1 MNFVDYKSSVKLST
15 SSDYDNIYVKSRKRK
30 FCKSKKYTSKYNKM
44 EWLDKME
51 SFLMGAYDKKN
62 RIAAFNNKK
71 KSRVNSIYYDRETKD
86 TLNNKDMECSEIDYL
101 EYLDDINEDE
111 DEYVDSDD
119 DCDSL
124 DSYCQLDIYYDKID
138 F

>member
-30 FCKSKKYTSKYNKM
+30 FCKNKKYSSKYNKM

-62 RIAAFNNKK
+62 RIAAFNSKK
-71 KSRVNSIYYDRETKD
+71 KTRVNSIYYDRITKN
-86 TLNNKDMECSEIDYL
+86 TLNNKDMECSEIDYI
-101 EYLDDINEDE
+101 E
-111 DEYVDSDD
+111 S
-119 DCDSL
+119 
-124 DSYCQLDIYYDKID
+124 
-138 F
+138 